1 MMAENPGAQG
11 RAPSMADVAEVAG
24 VSHQTVSRVLNDHPN
39 VREETRAA
47 VLAAIEQ
54 LGYRRN
60 SAARALVTRRSGVL
74 GVVTTGSAL
83 FGPSSTLLGIELA
96 AREHG
101 YVVTVATVTSF
112 EPSTMSATVEQFLEQ
127 RVEGIIVVA
136 PQVDATRAILDL
148 GAPVPIVMVS
158 SSFVDARGAGV
169 SPVRS
174 VSVDQVAGGRLA
186 TEHLLG
192 LGHRNVLHVAGPG
205 DWFDARARLVGWR
218 AALETVPGASGEMV
232 QGDWTADF
240 GYDLGLRLAREGAP
254 SAVFAA
260 NDQIALGLLRAFW
273 ESGLVVPRDVSV
285 VGFDDVAGADH
296 FIPPLTTVRQDFEA
310 LGRHALAVTDRMVE
324 GEDPDTSPLVP
335 ELVVRASTTAWG

>member
-1 MMAENPGAQG
+1 MSAGAPESG
-11 RAPSMADVAEVAG
+11 RAPSMADVALVAG

-39 VREETRAA
+39 VRAQTREA
-47 VLAAIEQ
+47 VLRAIEQ

-83 FGPSSTLLGIELA
+83 FGPASTLLGIELA

-112 EPSTMSATVEQFLEQ
+112 EPSRMSAMVEQFLEQ

-136 PQVDATRAILDL
+136 PQVDATRAILEL

-158 SSFVDARGAGV
+158 SSSVDARGAGV

-186 TEHLLG
+186 TEHLVA
-192 LGHRNVLHVAGPG
+192 LGHRDVLHVAGPH

-218 AALETVPGASGEMV
+218 GALQGSPGATGALV
-232 QGDWTADF
+232 VGDWTADF
-240 GYDLGLRLAREGAP
+240 GYECGLRLVKEGLP
-254 SAVFAA
+254 SAIFAA

-273 ESGLVVPRDVSV
+273 ERGLVVPRDVSV
-285 VGFDDVAGADH
+285 VGFDDIAGADH

-310 LGRHALAVTDRMVE
+310 LGRRALTAIDRMVAGDE
-324 GEDPDTSPLVP
+324 PETAPLVP
-335 ELVVRASTTAWG
+335 ELVVRGSTARRR

>member
-1 MMAENPGAQG
+1 MSDDGRMPG
-11 RAPSMADVAEVAG
+11 RAPSMADVAQVAG

-39 VREETRAA
+39 VRPATRAA
-47 VLAAIEQ
+47 VLSAIEQ

-112 EPSTMSATVEQFLEQ
+112 EPATMSGTVEQFLEQ

-136 PQVDATRAILDL
+136 PQVDATRAILEL

-158 SSFVDARGAGV
+158 SSHVDARGADA

-174 VSVDQVAGGRLA
+174 VGVDQVAGGRLA

-192 LGHRNVLHVAGPG
+192 LGHRDVLHVAGPQ

-218 AALETVPGASGEMV
+218 AALDASPGSSGELV
-232 QGDWTADF
+232 QGDWTADV
-240 GYDLGLRLAREGAP
+240 GYELGLRLVREGLP

-260 NDQIALGLLRAFW
+260 NDQIALGMLRAFW
-273 ESGLVVPRDVSV
+273 ERGVVVPRDVSL

-296 FIPPLTTVRQDFEA
+296 FIPPLTTVRQDFQA
-310 LGRHALAVTDRMVE
+310 LGRRALAVTDAMVGG
-324 GEDPDTSPLVP
+324 GEPDTSPLVP
-335 ELVVRASTTAWG
+335 ELVVRASTAPPA